1 MHLCQEA
8 VVIVEPAGQRLG
20 QFCSAG
26 LQQAMTNPAST
37 SGSRSPAISA
47 SIIRRPDA
55 PLRGKIIDSATV
67 SRLQD
72 IGSAV
77 VVSTA
82 EGSVEQFD
90 VAVVATGAW
99 LGELARPFGVR
110 NVVQAGRGYSF
121 SVAIDQV
128 PDSPLYFPAQRI
140 ACTPIGDRLRIA
152 GMMEFRK
159 PEAPL
164 DHRRVQAIADAAR
177 PLLHGIDI
185 ANRQDEW
192 VGSRPCTVDGLPLIG
207 ATGSPRVYVAGGHGM
222 WGITH
227 GPVTGRLLA
236 EMMVT
241 GKLPEHITPFDP
253 LRRS

>member
-1 MHLCQEA
+1 MSDR
-8 VVIVEPAGQRLG
+8 G
-20 QFCSAG
+20 
-26 LQQAMTNPAST
+26 
-37 SGSRSPAISA
+37 
-47 SIIRRPDA
+47 
-55 PLRGKIIDSATV
+55 GKIIDSATV

-72 IGSAV
+72 IGSGV
-77 VVSTA
+77 VVTTA

-90 VAVVATGAW
+90 VAVIATGAW

-128 PDSPLYFPAQRI
+128 PDSPLYFPAQRV

-207 ATGSPRVYVAGGHGM
+207 ATTSDRVYVAGGHGM
-222 WGITH
+222 WGITARPGH
-227 GPVTGRLLA
+227 RPTPGPDDGDGQA
-236 EMMVT
+236 A
-241 GKLPEHITPFDP
+241 
-253 LRRS
+253 